1 MSKRGVCDSSRP
13 LLSPIL
19 WRFFRVPVVL
29 LGNSGSAAPHR
40 YRRSSRSSSSFS
52 PRAPAPR
59 APSTS
64 PSAAVASATPVAT
77 AAPSPSPSA
86 APAYPVTLTDDE
98 GTAVTLAAA
107 PQKIVSLTP
116 ATTEILFDLGA
127 GDRIVATD
135 DGSDFPAEAAAL
147 PDVATFSS
155 VDTEKVVEA
164 GADLV
169 VAGGL
174 GFTPAEAIT
183 KLRSLGIPVLV
194 VYAPSVDGVLK
205 DIELLGAAVG
215 ESDKATEITDGMRAD
230 MKLTTD
236 AAAAE
241 AAKAGTKPR
250 VFYEIGYTDATGE
263 IFAPADASFLAEMV
277 TLAGADA
284 ITTGDPNTYAIP
296 LEKLIER
303 DPQVIILGVN
313 PFYSPTPTAVA
324 ARPGWDVMTAV
335 KDDMIRPVNDIEITR
350 PGPRLAAGLRALT
363 MAIWP
368 DIQIPPAP

>member
-1 MSKRGVCDSSRP
+1 
-13 LLSPIL
+13 
-19 WRFFRVPVVL
+19 VL
-29 LGNSGSAAPHR
+29 P
-40 YRRSSRSSSSFS
+40 SFS
-52 PRAPAPR
+52 QATRAVPPGRLPALV
-59 APSTS
+59 AVIALILAACSGAATPSTS
-64 PSAAVASATPVAT
+64 PSAPAATATPVAT
-77 AAPSPSPSA
+77 VAPSPSASPVA
-86 APAYPVTLTDDE
+86 AFPATLTDDE
-98 GTAVTLAAA
+98 GTAVTIASA

-116 ATTEILFDLGA
+116 ATTEILFALGA

-135 DGSDFPAEAAAL
+135 ESSDFPAEAVAL

-155 VDTEKVVEA
+155 VDTEKVVAA

-174 GFTPAEAIT
+174 GFTPADAIT
-183 KLRSLGIPVLV
+183 KLRSLGVPVLV
-194 VYAPSVDGVLK
+194 IYAPSVDGVLK
-205 DIELLGAAVG
+205 DIDLLGVAVG
-215 ESDKATEITDGMRAD
+215 ASDKATEITDAMRAD

-241 AAKAGTKPR
+241 ATKAGAKER
-250 VFYEIGYTDATGE
+250 VYYEIGYTDGTGE
-263 IFAPADASFLAEMV
+263 IYAPADKSFLAEMV

-284 ITTGDPNTYAIP
+284 ITTGDPNTYQIP

-324 ARPGWDVMTAV
+324 ARPGWNVMTAV
-335 KDDMIRPVNDIEITR
+335 KDDKIRAVNDIEVTR

-363 MAIWP
+363 SAIWP
-368 DIQIPPAP
+368 DISIPPAPSGG

>member
-1 MSKRGVCDSSRP
+1 MLRR
-13 LLSPIL
+13 
-19 WRFFRVPVVL
+19 RVALDIAEP
-29 LGNSGSAAPHR
+29 
-40 YRRSSRSSSSFS
+40 
-52 PRAPAPR
+52 
-59 APSTS
+59 
-64 PSAAVASATPVAT
+64 AVASATPVAT
-77 AAPSPSPSA
+77 TAPSPSPSA

-241 AAKAGTKPR
+241 AAKAGAKPR

-263 IFAPADASFLAEMV
+263 IFAPGGRVVPGGDGDARRRRRDHHRRPEHLRDPAREADRARPAGHHPRCQSVLLADADGRRHATGLGRDDRRQGRHDPAGQRHRDHASGPTARCRAAG
-277 TLAGADA
+277 TDHGDLAGH
-284 ITTGDPNTYAIP
+284 P
-296 LEKLIER
+296 
-303 DPQVIILGVN
+303 
-313 PFYSPTPTAVA
+313 
-324 ARPGWDVMTAV
+324 
-335 KDDMIRPVNDIEITR
+335 
-350 PGPRLAAGLRALT
+350 
-363 MAIWP
+363 
-368 DIQIPPAP
+368 IPPAQ

>member
-1 MSKRGVCDSSRP
+1 MFPSLSSATR
-13 LLSPIL
+13 
-19 WRFFRVPVVL
+19 
-29 LGNSGSAAPHR
+29 AAPPGR
-40 YRRSSRSSSSFS
+40 L
-52 PRAPAPR
+52 PALLAALVLVLAACTGAATP
-59 APSTS
+59 TS
-64 PSAAVASATPVAT
+64 APSAAVASATPVAS
-77 AAPSPSPSA
+77 AAPSLSPTP
-86 APAYPVTLTDDE
+86 APAFPATLTDDE
-98 GTAVTLAAA
+98 GTAVTIAAA

-116 ATTEILFDLGA
+116 ATTEILFALGA

-135 DGSDFPAEAAAL
+135 DGSDYPAEAVAL

-155 VDTEKVVEA
+155 VDTEKVVAA

-174 GFTPAEAIT
+174 GFTPADAIT
-183 KLRSLGIPVLV
+183 KLRSLDIPVLV

-215 ESDKATEITDGMRAD
+215 ASDKATEITDGMRAD

-241 AAKAGTKPR
+241 ATKAGAKAR

-277 TLAGADA
+277 TLAGADP
-284 ITTGDPNTYAIP
+284 ITTGDPNSYVIP

-313 PFYSPTPTAVA
+313 PFYSPTPAAVA
-324 ARPGWDVMTAV
+324 ARPGWNVLTAV
-335 KDDMIRPVNDIEITR
+335 KDNVIRPVDDIEITR

-363 MAIWP
+363 TAIWP
-368 DIQIPPAP
+368 DISLPPAPSGG

>member
-1 MSKRGVCDSSRP
+1 MFP
-13 LLSPIL
+13 
-19 WRFFRVPVVL
+19 
-29 LGNSGSAAPHR
+29 
-40 YRRSSRSSSSFS
+40 SSSSAI
-52 PRAPAPR
+52 RAVPPGRTPALLAALVLVLAACAGTA
-59 APSTS
+59 APSTA

-77 AAPSPSPSA
+77 IAPSPSPSA
-86 APAYPVTLTDDE
+86 APAFPATLTDDE
-98 GTAVTLAAA
+98 GTAVTIAAE
-107 PQKIVSLTP
+107 PQKIVSMTP
-116 ATTEILFDLGA
+116 ATTEILFALGA

-135 DGSDFPAEAAAL
+135 DGSDFPAEAVAL

-155 VDTEKVVEA
+155 VDTEKVVAA

-174 GFTPAEAIT
+174 GFTPADAIA

-194 VYAPSVDGVLK
+194 IYAPSVDGVLK
-205 DIELLGAAVG
+205 DIELLGAAIG
-215 ESDKATEITDGMRAD
+215 ASDKATEITDGMRAE

-236 AAAAE
+236 AAAA
-241 AAKAGTKPR
+241 AAAAAGARQR
-250 VFYEIGYTDATGE
+250 VFYEIGYTDGTGE

-284 ITTGDPNTYAIP
+284 ITTGDPNTYQIP

-324 ARPGWDVMTAV
+324 ARPGWNVMTAV

-363 MAIWP
+363 TGIWP
-368 DIQIPPAP
+368 DISIPPAR

>member
-1 MSKRGVCDSSRP
+1 MLP
-13 LLSPIL
+13 
-19 WRFFRVPVVL
+19 
-29 LGNSGSAAPHR
+29 
-40 YRRSSRSSSSFS
+40 SFS
-52 PRAPAPR
+52 PATRAAPPGR
-59 APSTS
+59 LPVLLAVLVLILAACSGAATPSTS
-64 PSAAVASATPVAT
+64 PSAPTTSATPVAT
-77 AAPSPSPSA
+77 VAPSPSPSPVA
-86 APAYPVTLTDDE
+86 AFPATLTDDE
-98 GTAVTLAAA
+98 GTAVTIPAA

-116 ATTEILFDLGA
+116 ATTEILFALGA

-135 DGSDFPAEAAAL
+135 DGSDFPTEAIAL

-155 VDTEKVVEA
+155 VDTEKVVAA

-174 GFTPAEAIT
+174 GFTPADAIT

-194 VYAPSVDGVLK
+194 IYAPSVDGVLK
-205 DIELLGAAVG
+205 DIDLLGAAVG
-215 ESDKATEITDGMRAD
+215 ESEKAAEITDAMRTD

-241 AAKAGTKPR
+241 ATKAGAKER
-250 VFYEIGYTDATGE
+250 VYYEIGYTDGTGE
-263 IFAPADASFLAEMV
+263 IYAPADKSFLAEMV

-284 ITTGDPNTYAIP
+284 ITTGDPNTYQIP

-324 ARPGWDVMTAV
+324 ARPGWNVMTAV
-335 KDDMIRPVNDIEITR
+335 KDDKIRPVNDIEITR
-350 PGPRLAAGLRALT
+350 PGPRLPAGLRALT
-363 MAIWP
+363 SAIWP
-368 DIQIPPAP
+368 DISIPPAPSGG